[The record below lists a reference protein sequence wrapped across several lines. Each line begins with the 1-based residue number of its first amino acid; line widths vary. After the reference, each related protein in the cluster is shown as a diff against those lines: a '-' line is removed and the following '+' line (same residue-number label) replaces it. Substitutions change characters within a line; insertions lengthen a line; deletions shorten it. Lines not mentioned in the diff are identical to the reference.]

1 MKKYIVCELV
11 EAEESGDGYRVY
23 HKDDMEAYCPK
34 DLFNKVYIEVNDN
47 KNLPSGVSIG
57 PQMVDDFIDKVE
69 SMTMGE
75 KTTVTQITLKNGFI
89 ITESSSCVDP
99 KNYSME
105 IGEEINL
112 EHAKNK
118 IWELLGFLLQTA
130 YHGFKKSE

>member
-23 HKDDMEAYCPK
+23 HKDNMEAYCPK

-47 KNLPSGVSIG
+47 KDLPSGVSIG
-57 PQMVDDFIDKVE
+57 QQMINDFIDKVE

-130 YHGFKKSE
+130 YHGFEKSE

>member
-57 PQMVDDFIDKVE
+57 QQMVDDFIDKVE

-99 KNYSME
+99 KNYRME

>member
-47 KNLPSGVSIG
+47 KDLPSGVSIG
-57 PQMVDDFIDKVE
+57 QQMVDDFIDKVE
-69 SMTMGE
+69 STTMGE

>member
-23 HKDDMEAYCPK
+23 HKDNMEAYCPK

-57 PQMVDDFIDKVE
+57 QQMVDDFIDKVE

-105 IGEEINL
+105 IGEEVNL

-130 YHGFKKSE
+130 YHGFEKSE

>member
-11 EAEESGDGYRVY
+11 EAEKSGDGYRVY

-47 KNLPSGVSIG
+47 KDLPSGVSIG
-57 PQMVDDFIDKVE
+57 QQMVDDFIDKVE

-130 YHGFKKSE
+130 YHGFEKSE

>member
-47 KNLPSGVSIG
+47 KDLPSGVSIG
-57 PQMVDDFIDKVE
+57 QQMVDDFIDKVE

-75 KTTVTQITLKNGFI
+75 KTTVTQITLKNDFI

>member
-23 HKDDMEAYCPK
+23 HKDNMEAYCPK

-47 KNLPSGVSIG
+47 KDLPSGVSISQ
-57 PQMVDDFIDKVE
+57 QMVNDFIDKVE

-130 YHGFKKSE
+130 YHGFEKSE

>member
-11 EAEESGDGYRVY
+11 EAEKSGDGYRVY

-57 PQMVDDFIDKVE
+57 QQMVDDFIDKVE
-69 SMTMGE
+69 SITMGE

-130 YHGFKKSE
+130 YHGFEKSE

>member
-11 EAEESGDGYRVY
+11 EAEKSGDGYRVY

-34 DLFNKVYIEVNDN
+34 DLFDKVYIEVNDN
-47 KNLPSGVSIG
+47 KDLPSGVSIG
-57 PQMVDDFIDKVE
+57 QQMVDDFIDKVE

-130 YHGFKKSE
+130 YHGFEKSE

>member
-47 KNLPSGVSIG
+47 KDLPSGVSIG
-57 PQMVDDFIDKVE
+57 QRMVDDFIDKVE
-69 SMTMGE
+69 STTMGE

>member
-23 HKDDMEAYCPK
+23 HKDNMEAYCPK

-47 KNLPSGVSIG
+47 KDLPSGVSIG
-57 PQMVDDFIDKVE
+57 QQMVNDFIDKVE

>member
-34 DLFNKVYIEVNDN
+34 ELFDKVYIEVNDN
-47 KNLPSGVSIG
+47 KDLPSGVSIG
-57 PQMVDDFIDKVE
+57 QQMVDDFIDNVE

>member
-34 DLFNKVYIEVNDN
+34 ELFDKVYIEVNDN

-57 PQMVDDFIDKVE
+57 QQMVDDFIEKVE

-130 YHGFKKSE
+130 YHGFEKSD

>member
-47 KNLPSGVSIG
+47 KDLPSGVSIG
-57 PQMVDDFIDKVE
+57 QQMVDDFIEKVE

>member
-11 EAEESGDGYRVY
+11 EAEESGEGYRVY

-34 DLFNKVYIEVNDN
+34 DLFEKVYLEIDDN
-47 KNLPSGVSIG
+47 KDLPSGVSISQ
-57 PQMVDDFIDKVE
+57 QMVDDFIDKVE

-105 IGEEINL
+105 IGEEVNL

-130 YHGFKKSE
+130 YQGFKKSE

>member
-47 KNLPSGVSIG
+47 KDLPSGVSIG
-57 PQMVDDFIDKVE
+57 QQMVDDFIDKVE

-130 YHGFKKSE
+130 YHGFEKSE

>member
-23 HKDDMEAYCPK
+23 HKDNMEAYCPK

-47 KNLPSGVSIG
+47 KDLPSGVSIG
-57 PQMVDDFIDKVE
+57 QQMVNDFIDKVE

-130 YHGFKKSE
+130 YHGFEKSE

>member
-34 DLFNKVYIEVNDN
+34 ELFDKVYIEVNDN

-57 PQMVDDFIDKVE
+57 QQMIDDFIDKVE

-130 YHGFKKSE
+130 YHGFEKSE

>member
-11 EAEESGDGYRVY
+11 EAEESGEGYRVY

-47 KNLPSGVSIG
+47 KDLPSGVSIG
-57 PQMVDDFIDKVE
+57 QQMVDDFIDKVE

-130 YHGFKKSE
+130 YHGFEKSE

>member
-47 KNLPSGVSIG
+47 KDLPSGVSISQ
-57 PQMVDDFIDKVE
+57 QMVDDFIDKVE

-130 YHGFKKSE
+130 YHGFEKSE

>member
-47 KNLPSGVSIG
+47 KDLPSGVSIG
-57 PQMVDDFIDKVE
+57 QQMVDGFIDKVE
-69 SMTMGE
+69 STTMGE

>member
-47 KNLPSGVSIG
+47 KDLPSGVSIG
-57 PQMVDDFIDKVE
+57 QQMVDDFIDKVE

>member
-1 MKKYIVCELV
+1 
-11 EAEESGDGYRVY
+11 
-23 HKDDMEAYCPK
+23 
-34 DLFNKVYIEVNDN
+34 
-47 KNLPSGVSIG
+47 
-57 PQMVDDFIDKVE
+57 MVDDFIDKVE

-89 ITESSSCVDP
+89 ITESSSCVND

>member
-34 DLFNKVYIEVNDN
+34 DLFDKVYIEVNDN
-47 KNLPSGVSIG
+47 KDLPSGVSIG
-57 PQMVDDFIDKVE
+57 QQMVDDFIDTVE

>member
-34 DLFNKVYIEVNDN
+34 ELFDKVYIEVNDN

-57 PQMVDDFIDKVE
+57 QQMVDDFIDKVE

-130 YHGFKKSE
+130 YHGFEKSE

>member
-34 DLFNKVYIEVNDN
+34 ELFDKVYIEVNDN

-57 PQMVDDFIDKVE
+57 QQMVDDFIDKVE

-105 IGEEINL
+105 IGENVNL

>member
-34 DLFNKVYIEVNDN
+34 ELFDKVYIEVNDN
-47 KNLPSGVSIG
+47 KDLPSGVSIG
-57 PQMVDDFIDKVE
+57 QQMVDDFIDKVE

-130 YHGFKKSE
+130 YHGFEKSE

>member
-11 EAEESGDGYRVY
+11 EAEKSGDGYRVY

-34 DLFNKVYIEVNDN
+34 DLFDKVYIEVNDN
-47 KNLPSGVSIG
+47 KDLPSGVSIG
-57 PQMVDDFIDKVE
+57 QQMVDDFIDKVE

>member
-47 KNLPSGVSIG
+47 KDLPSGVSIG
-57 PQMVDDFIDKVE
+57 QKMVDDFIDKVE

-112 EHAKNK
+112 EHAKTK

-130 YHGFKKSE
+130 YHGFEKSE